1 MISREAFYSQLR
13 VEALEIAIG
22 NDVERI
28 PGAVDF
34 LRSLDEIEAAE

>member
-1 MISREAFYSQLR
+1 MISRESLYAQLR
-13 VEALEIAIG
+13 VEALEIATG

-34 LRSLDEIEAAE
+34 SRSLDEIEAE

>member
-1 MISREAFYSQLR
+1 MISRESLYAQLR

-34 LRSLDEIEAAE
+34 LRSLDEIEAE